1 MTRRILLLL
10 SALLLVACN
19 EEDKGSENTFR
30 NRGNPLF
37 RDAFT
42 ADPAPMVASD
52 GRLYVFCG
60 HDQQYDNRPGFEGK
74 DGYNVTEWLCYST
87 ADMQE
92 WTIHGAVLKPSD
104 FSWAEGDA
112 CASQCIEVNGKYFFY
127 VSTLSKD
134 PDCKAI
140 GVAVADHPEGPYT
153 DALGKALVLDTMSNN
168 SPQGGWSASAPTVFM
183 DDDGTPWLCW
193 GYGNCFLVRLKRNMT
208 ELDGEICALPLE
220 NYLEAPWLYKH
231 GGRYYLAYSSM
242 GTGRENISYS
252 VAGSIQGPWD
262 YKGPLTGMAED
273 SYTIHPGIV
282 DFDGKSYLFYHNE
295 TLSLDGYGPATG
307 RRSVCVDEL
316 MYTAD
321 GSIRPV
327 EQTRA
332 GVSEY

>member
-10 SALLLVACN
+10 SAILLVACN
-19 EEDKGSENTFR
+19 EEKEIDNTFR

-60 HDQQYDNRPGFEGK
+60 HDQQFDDKPGYEGK

-87 ADMQE
+87 SDMQN

-112 CASQCIEVNGKYFFY
+112 CASQCIEVNGKYYFY

-134 PDCKAI
+134 SDCKAI

-242 GTGRENISYS
+242 GTGRENLSYS

-282 DFDGKSYLFYHNE
+282 DFDGKSYLFYHNG

>member
-10 SALLLVACN
+10 SAILLVACN
-19 EEDKGSENTFR
+19 EEKEIDNTFR

-60 HDQQYDNRPGFEGK
+60 HDQQFDDKPGYEGK
-74 DGYNVTEWLCYST
+74 GGYNLTEWLCYST
-87 ADMQE
+87 SDMQN
-92 WTIHGAVLKPSD
+92 WTIHGAVLKPKD

-140 GVAVADHPEGPYT
+140 GVAVADSPEGPYT
-153 DALGKALVLDTMSNN
+153 DVLGKALVLDTMSNDN
-168 SPQGGWSASAPTVFM
+168 PRGEWSASAPTVFM

-193 GYGNCFLVRLKRNMT
+193 GYGSCFLARLKRNMT

-242 GTGRENISYS
+242 GTGRENLSYS
-252 VAGSIQGPWD
+252 IAASIQGPWD

-282 DFDGKSYLFYHNE
+282 DFDGRSYLFYHNG
-295 TLSLDGYGPATG
+295 TLTLNGYGPATG

>member
-1 MTRRILLLL
+1 
-10 SALLLVACN
+10 
-19 EEDKGSENTFR
+19 
-30 NRGNPLF
+30 
-37 RDAFT
+37 
-42 ADPAPMVASD
+42 
-52 GRLYVFCG
+52 
-60 HDQQYDNRPGFEGK
+60 
-74 DGYNVTEWLCYST
+74 
-87 ADMQE
+87 
-92 WTIHGAVLKPSD
+92 
-104 FSWAEGDA
+104 
-112 CASQCIEVNGKYFFY
+112 
-127 VSTLSKD
+127 
-134 PDCKAI
+134 
-140 GVAVADHPEGPYT
+140 
-153 DALGKALVLDTMSNN
+153 
-168 SPQGGWSASAPTVFM
+168 
-183 DDDGTPWLCW
+183 
-193 GYGNCFLVRLKRNMT
+193 MT

-242 GTGRENISYS
+242 GTGRENLSYS

-282 DFDGKSYLFYHNE
+282 DFDGKSYLFYHNG

-316 MYTAD
+316 LYTVD

>member
-1 MTRRILLLL
+1 MLLTLGLL
-10 SALLLVACN
+10 SYLPLCAQ
-19 EEDKGSENTFR
+19 
-30 NRGNPLF
+30 NPII
-37 RDAFT
+37 RDQFT
-42 ADPAPMVASD
+42 ADPTARVFNGKMYLYPSHDIPAPAGQRQDWFCMAD
-52 GRLYVFCG
+52 YHVFSSENLTDWEDHG
-60 HDQQYDNRPGFEGK
+60 VIVTHNDVEWVRPES
-74 DGYNVTEWLCYST
+74 Y
-87 ADMQE
+87 AM
-92 WTIHGAVLKPSD
+92 
-104 FSWAEGDA
+104 WAPD
-112 CASQCIEVNGKYFFY
+112 CVCKNGKYYFY

-134 PDCKAI
+134 SDCKAI

-168 SPQGGWSASAPTVFM
+168 SPQGEWSSSAHTVFM

-242 GTGRENISYS
+242 GTGRENLSYS

-282 DFDGKSYLFYHNE
+282 DFDGKSYLFYHNG

>member
-19 EEDKGSENTFR
+19 EEKEIDNTFR

-42 ADPAPMVASD
+42 ANPAPMVASD

-60 HDQQYDNRPGFEGK
+60 HDQQFDDKPGYEGK

-87 ADMQE
+87 SDMQN

-112 CASQCIEVNGKYFFY
+112 CASQCIEVNGKYYFY

-140 GVAVADHPEGPYT
+140 GVAVADSPEGPYT

-242 GTGRENISYS
+242 GTGRENLSYS

-282 DFDGKSYLFYHNE
+282 DFDGKSYLFYHNG

>member
-112 CASQCIEVNGKYFFY
+112 CASQCMEVDGKYYFY
-127 VSTLSKD
+127 VSTR
-134 PDCKAI
+134 CKNPA
-140 GVAVADHPEGPYT
+140 GTA
-153 DALGKALVLDTMSNN
+153 MSNN
-168 SPQGGWSASAPTVFM
+168 SPLGGWSASEPNVLM
-183 DDDGTPWLCW
+183 DDDGSTWLCW
-193 GYGNCFLVRLKRNMT
+193 GYGHCFLARLKRNMT

-242 GTGRENISYS
+242 GTGRENLSYS

-282 DFDGKSYLFYHNE
+282 DFDGKSYLFYHNG

-321 GSIRPV
+321 GSLRPV

-332 GVSEY
+332 GVRAY

>member
-1 MTRRILLLL
+1 
-10 SALLLVACN
+10 
-19 EEDKGSENTFR
+19 
-30 NRGNPLF
+30 
-37 RDAFT
+37 
-42 ADPAPMVASD
+42 
-52 GRLYVFCG
+52 
-60 HDQQYDNRPGFEGK
+60 
-74 DGYNVTEWLCYST
+74 
-87 ADMQE
+87 MQE

-112 CASQCIEVNGKYFFY
+112 CASQCIEVNGKYYFY

-193 GYGNCFLVRLKRNMT
+193 GYGHCFLARLKRNMT

-242 GTGRENISYS
+242 GTGRETLSYS
-252 VAGSIQGPWD
+252 VAASIQGPWD

-282 DFDGKSYLFYHNE
+282 DFDGKSYLFYHNG